1 MPEGHQE
8 LCYVLRMWSDGE
20 QQWRYSLEPLRGGGR
35 QGFAHMEDL
44 LMALERAKEEACA
57 TQPESQ
63 P

>member
-1 MPEGHQE
+1 
-8 LCYVLRMWSDGE
+8 MWSDGE